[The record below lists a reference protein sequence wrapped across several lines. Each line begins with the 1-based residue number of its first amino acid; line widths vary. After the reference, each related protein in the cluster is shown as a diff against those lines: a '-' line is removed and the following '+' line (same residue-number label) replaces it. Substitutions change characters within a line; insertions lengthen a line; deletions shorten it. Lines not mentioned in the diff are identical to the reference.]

1 VSEVRDRY
9 PDPGAFRTALTQRL
23 RRLAE
28 SSPWTLAELQ
38 RQIAY
43 DRFLQRLNASDD
55 GWVLKGAAAL
65 LAREVST
72 RATRDVDLYRRTEL
86 AEAETALREAI
97 ALDLGDWFTFE
108 ASRSRQMTAGVI
120 GVTFALTARIGIRE
134 WESFNVD
141 LVGEAAGMTGEPDT
155 APALARIDLVELDQ
169 PGYRVWPL
177 ADHVADKVTAT
188 FATYG
193 RTNRAST
200 RVKDL
205 IDLVVIAHCA
215 QLSAQDA
222 IVAVRAQ
229 ASRRDLVLPER
240 FGIPDMD
247 HWSRHT
253 RSKRARFAV
262 SQSRRWPTPSPWSA
276 ISLTP
281 SWREPLPARGTR
293 SPCVGATGSE
303 GHIAGDDIGEKN
315 IVPEASPTKH
325 RSWDPVGFS
334 RQSRESPIVRS
345 RRLPAN
351 LGPVGARWNAR
362 TSAYPRSG
370 EVGRGHART
379 C

>member
-229 ASRRDLVLPER
+229 ASRRDLVLRER

-247 HWSRHT
+247 HWSRHYPIE
-253 RSKRARFAV
+253 ARKVRGLTEQTLAD
-262 SQSRRWPTPSPWSA
+262 A
-276 ISLTP
+276 ITVVGNFVDPIL
-281 SWREPLPARGTR
+281 AGT
-293 SPCVGATGSE
+293 ATG
-303 GHIAGDDIGEKN
+303 
-315 IVPEASPTKH
+315 
-325 RSWDPVGFS
+325 SWDPVT
-334 RQSRESPIVRS
+334 
-345 RRLPAN
+345 L
-351 LGPVGARWNAR
+351 RWR
-362 TSAYPRSG
+362 HRF
-370 EVGRGHART
+370 
-379 C
+379 

>member
-1 VSEVRDRY
+1 VSELRDRY
-9 PDPGAFRTALTQRL
+9 RDPGAFRTALTQRL

-28 SSPWTLAELQ
+28 SSPWSLAELQ
-38 RQIAY
+38 RQFAY
-43 DRFLQRLNASDD
+43 DRFLQRLNAADD

-86 AEAETALREAI
+86 VEAETALREAI

-120 GVTFALTARIGIRE
+120 GLTFAMTARIGIRE

-141 LVGEAAGMTGEPDT
+141 LVGETAGMTGEPET

-193 RTNRAST
+193 STNRAST

-205 IDLVVIAHCA
+205 IDLVLIAHCA
-215 QLSAQDA
+215 HLSAQDA
-222 IVAVRAQ
+222 IAALRAQ
-229 ASRRDLVLPER
+229 ASRRDIVLPAR

-247 HWSRHT
+247 HWSRHYPIE
-253 RSKRARFAV
+253 ARRVRGLREQTLAD
-262 SQSRRWPTPSPWSA
+262 A
-276 ISLTP
+276 ISVVGNFVDPIL
-281 SWREPLPARGTR
+281 EGT
-293 SPCVGATGSE
+293 ATGS
-303 GHIAGDDIGEKN
+303 
-315 IVPEASPTKH
+315 
-325 RSWDPVGFS
+325 WDP
-334 RQSRESPIVRS
+334 
-345 RRLPAN
+345 LT
-351 LGPVGARWNAR
+351 LRWR
-362 TSAYPRSG
+362 HRF
-370 EVGRGHART
+370 
-379 C
+379 